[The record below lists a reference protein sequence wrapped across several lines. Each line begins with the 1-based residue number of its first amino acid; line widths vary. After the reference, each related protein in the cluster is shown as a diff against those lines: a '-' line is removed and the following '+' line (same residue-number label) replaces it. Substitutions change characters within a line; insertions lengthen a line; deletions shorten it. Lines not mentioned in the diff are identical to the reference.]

1 MSRFKATV
9 SSIAA
14 AALLAGGISIF
25 VVNASAITFKETNSQ
40 ELKRKM
46 PEGEGVL
53 LSYYD
58 AVKDAKKSVVNIFT
72 QKTVKQAAQ
81 VNPFMN
87 DPFFREFFGKGFGE
101 AMPKERVERSLG
113 SGVIVSPDGYIITN
127 NHVIANADTVM
138 VLLAEEKKEYK
149 AKVIGTDPKTDL
161 AVIKIEAK
169 ELTPISFADSAKVR
183 EGDVVF
189 AIGNPFGIG
198 ETITQGIVSALNK
211 TGIGINEYENFI
223 QTDAPINPGNSGGAL
238 IDSRG
243 GLIGINTAIISPTGQ
258 NNGIGFAIP
267 ANMAKKIAKT
277 LIEKGK
283 IERGFIGIT
292 MRDLDAQA
300 RKFYGRDGGTVVMD
314 VVKGS
319 PAEKGGIKRGDLI
332 YSANGKDIDGS
343 SALKNVVGS
352 MEPGSELKLGVLRDK
367 KNITVTVKLDKQSIG
382 VVAAAKAGTGFE
394 IFEGASA
401 TDIDDGVKKKYGI
414 PNGVK
419 GVVLTSVK
427 DGTFA
432 QKIGVMEGDII
443 IQIENSEISS
453 MSDLS
458 NYISQNGGVKG
469 KRMFVNRRGN
479 IFMLIA
485 SEN

>member
-1 MSRFKATV
+1 MSRLKATI

-14 AALLAGGISIF
+14 AALLAGGVSIF
-25 VVNASAITFKETNSQ
+25 AVNASAITFKETNSQ

-46 PEGEGVL
+46 PEGDGVL
-53 LSYYD
+53 LSYHD

-72 QKTVKQAAQ
+72 QKTVKQNAQ
-81 VNPFMN
+81 MNPFMN
-87 DPFFREFFGKGFGE
+87 DPFFREFFGNGFGN

-113 SGVIVSPDGYIITN
+113 SGVIVSGDGYIITN

-169 ELTPISFADSAKVR
+169 DLTPISFADSAKVK

-211 TGIGINEYENFI
+211 NGIGLNEYENFI
-223 QTDAPINPGNSGGAL
+223 QTDASINPGNSGGAL

-243 GLIGINTAIISPTGQ
+243 GLIGINAAIISPTGQ

-292 MRDLDAQA
+292 MRDLDTQA
-300 RKFYGRDGGTVVMD
+300 RKFYAREGGTVVMD
-314 VVKGS
+314 IVKGS

-332 YSANGKDIDGS
+332 YSVNGKEIDGS
-343 SALKNVVGS
+343 AALKNIVGT
-352 MEPGSELKLGVLRDK
+352 MEPGSEVKLGVLRDK
-367 KNITVTVKLDKQSIG
+367 KNITITVKLDKQSVASVAGAKGGAG
-382 VVAAAKAGTGFE
+382 VE
-394 IFEGASA
+394 PFEGATA
-401 TDIDDGVKKKYGI
+401 TDIDDNAKKKYGI
-414 PNGVK
+414 PSGVK

-453 MSDLS
+453 LADL
-458 NYISQNGGVKG
+458 NNFISQNGGIKG

>member
-25 VVNASAITFKETNSQ
+25 AVNASAITFKETNSQ

-211 TGIGINEYENFI
+211 TGIGINEDENFI

-243 GLIGINTAIISPTGQ
+243 GLFGL
-258 NNGIGFAIP
+258 FV
-267 ANMAKKIAKT
+267 NM
-277 LIEKGK
+277 L
-283 IERGFIGIT
+283 
-292 MRDLDAQA
+292 
-300 RKFYGRDGGTVVMD
+300 
-314 VVKGS
+314 
-319 PAEKGGIKRGDLI
+319 
-332 YSANGKDIDGS
+332 
-343 SALKNVVGS
+343 
-352 MEPGSELKLGVLRDK
+352 
-367 KNITVTVKLDKQSIG
+367 
-382 VVAAAKAGTGFE
+382 
-394 IFEGASA
+394 
-401 TDIDDGVKKKYGI
+401 
-414 PNGVK
+414 
-419 GVVLTSVK
+419 
-427 DGTFA
+427 
-432 QKIGVMEGDII
+432 DII
-443 IQIENSEISS
+443 
-453 MSDLS
+453 
-458 NYISQNGGVKG
+458 V
-469 KRMFVNRRGN
+469 
-479 IFMLIA
+479 
-485 SEN
+485 